1 MLYILTESSFGTQK
15 GEYRKIMKKPLEG
28 IKIIELASYVAAP
41 IVGRMCADL
50 GAEVI
55 KIEEHGGD
63 AWRETC
69 MGHTQ
74 TGPDENPLFD
84 LYNVGKKSISL
95 NLKSAQGKEIL
106 FKLLDKAD
114 IFLTNTRNKSL
125 IKRGIDYDSLKE
137 RFPQLIY
144 ATLTGY
150 GYEGPDCNA
159 PGFDNIAFWSRS
171 GFSADM
177 SIDAPGSYPV
187 NSRFAMG
194 DAATG
199 SILFGSIMA
208 ALYQREKTGK
218 GDFVTLSLY
227 NAGIWIMG
235 GCITMAQKPY
245 EHQYPEKRNFG
256 IPMNLAY
263 KCADGEWLRCTIFEY
278 DRYAEKF
285 YTALGVVEDMKK
297 LEITNMDQLKAKAEQ
312 VVPLYE
318 KAFFRKS
325 SDEWLKIFE
334 DLDIVCGK
342 LSHFKDTLVDEQAW
356 ANAYLQ
362 KYRCQNGAERIIATS
377 PVRFGSQGPLATGK
391 PVLYSENTLE
401 ILKKLGY
408 SGQEIQNMKENGA
421 LK

>member
-1 MLYILTESSFGTQK
+1 MQCILVKPSFWTLK
-15 GEYRKIMKKPLEG
+15 GDCKDIMKKPLEG

-74 TGPDENPLFD
+74 TGADENPLFD

-95 NLKSAQGKEIL
+95 NLKSEQGKAVL
-106 FKLLDKAD
+106 FKLLNEAD

-125 IKRGIDYDSLKE
+125 IKRGIDYKSIKE
-137 RFPQLIY
+137 RFPRLIY

-199 SILFGSIMA
+199 SVLFGAIMA
-208 ALYQREKTGK
+208 ALYQREKTGE

-278 DRYAEKF
+278 DRYAAKF
-285 YTALGVVEDMKK
+285 YGALGVVEDMEK
-297 LEITNMDQLKAKAEQ
+297 LGITNMDQLKAKAEQ

-318 KAFFRKS
+318 KAFSMKT

-342 LSHFKDTLVDEQAW
+342 LSHFRDVLTDEQAW
-356 ANAYLQ
+356 ANDYLQ
-362 KYRCQNGAERIIATS
+362 KYHCTNGAERIIATS
-377 PVRFGSQGPLATGK
+377 PVRFGSQGPLAVGK
-391 PVLYSENTLE
+391 PVMYSENTHE
-401 ILKKLGY
+401 ILDNLGY
-408 SGQEIQNMKENGA
+408 SEQEIQDMKKNGA

>member
-1 MLYILTESSFGTQK
+1 
-15 GEYRKIMKKPLEG
+15 MKKPLEG

-41 IVGRMCADL
+41 IVGRMCADM

-69 MGHTQ
+69 AGHTQ
-74 TGPDENPLFD
+74 TGFDENPLFD
-84 LYNVGKKSISL
+84 LYNAGKKSVSL
-95 NLKSAQGKEIL
+95 NLKSEQGKEVL
-106 FKLLDKAD
+106 FKLLEKAD

-125 IKRGIDYDSLKE
+125 IKRGIDYDSLKD
-137 RFPQLIY
+137 RFPRLIY

-177 SIDAPGSYPV
+177 TIDAAGSYPV

-199 SILFGSIMA
+199 SILFGSVMA

-235 GCITMAQKPY
+235 GCILMAQKPY
-245 EHQYPEKRNFG
+245 CHQYPEKRNFG

-278 DRYAEKF
+278 DRYAAKF
-285 YTALGVVEDMKK
+285 YSALGVTKAMEE
-297 LEITNMDQLKAKAEQ
+297 LGITNMDQLKEKADV

-318 KAFFRKS
+318 KAFITKT

-342 LSHFKDTLVDEQAW
+342 LSHFKDVLTDEQAW
-356 ANAYLQ
+356 ANNYLQ
-362 KYRCQNGAERIIATS
+362 TYHCTNGAERVLATA
-377 PVRFGSQGPLATGK
+377 PVRFGSQGPLTVGK
-391 PVLYSENTLE
+391 PVMYSENTQE
-401 ILKKLGY
+401 ILESLGY
-408 SGQEIQNMKENGA
+408 SAQQIAEMKEKGA